1 MSEKAVRT
9 LARYQEVVRACAVM
23 NFRQVTRVVT
33 AHFDEALR
41 PAGLRATQLNLL
53 VLIEGAFAVTV
64 TDLAAILAMDRT
76 TLTRN
81 LKLLRARGFV
91 QADRIALT
99 SKGRKAAAV
108 ALPLWEVAQAGLVGG
123 LGEGRWVALLGEL
136 AATRAVVRDR
146 ARTNRVRSGVRPGA
160 SSRRRPTSPATRSS

>member
-1 MSEKAVRT
+1 MSEKAATT

-23 NFRQVTRVVT
+23 NLRQVTRVVT

-53 VLIEGAFAVTV
+53 VLIEGAFATTV

-81 LKLLRARGFV
+81 LKLLRARGLV
-91 QADRIALT
+91 DADRIALT
-99 SKGRKAAAV
+99 SKGRKAAAA
-108 ALPLWEVAQAGLVGG
+108 ALPLWEVAQADVVKG
-123 LGEGRWVALLGEL
+123 LGERRWAALLAEL
-136 AATRAVVRDR
+136 AATRTVVRGR
-146 ARTNRVRSGVRPGA
+146 ARPDGRRA
-160 SSRRRPTSPATRSS
+160 SF

>member
-1 MSEKAVRT
+1 M
-9 LARYQEVVRACAVM
+9 
-23 NFRQVTRVVT
+23 
-33 AHFDEALR
+33 R

-81 LKLLRARGFV
+81 LKLLRARGLV

-99 SKGRKAAAV
+99 AKGRQAAAK
-108 ALPLWEVAQAGLVGG
+108 ALPLWEVAQAGIVEG
-123 LGEGRWVALLGEL
+123 LGERRWVALLGEL
-136 AATRAVVRDR
+136 TATRAVVRDR
-146 ARTNRVRSGVRPGA
+146 VRTKRARSRVRRGAIRPG
-160 SSRRRPTSPATRSS
+160 

>member
-1 MSEKAVRT
+1 MSEKAART

-53 VLIEGAFAVTV
+53 VLIEGAFATTV

-81 LKLLRARGFV
+81 LKLLRTRGFV

-99 SKGRKAAAV
+99 AKGRKAAAA
-108 ALPLWEVAQAGLVGG
+108 ALPLWEVAQAGIVEG
-123 LGEGRWVALLGEL
+123 LGERRWVALLGEL
-136 AATRAVVRDR
+136 TATRAVVRDR
-146 ARTNRVRSGVRPGA
+146 RAAT
-160 SSRRRPTSPATRSS
+160 SSRRKRKAPAAIRPRH

>member
-1 MSEKAVRT
+1 VYITVAAD
-9 LARYQEVVRACAVM
+9 L

-33 AHFDEALR
+33 AHFDDALR

-53 VLIEGAFAVTV
+53 VLIEGAFATTI

-81 LKLLRARGFV
+81 LKLLRARGLV

-99 SKGRKAAAV
+99 AKGRKAAAA
-108 ALPLWEVAQAGLVGG
+108 ALPLWEGAQAGIVAG
-123 LGEGRWVALLGEL
+123 LGERRWAALLAEL
-136 AATRAVVRDR
+136 VATRTVVRGR
-146 ARTNRVRSGVRPGA
+146 PLTRRV
-160 SSRRRPTSPATRSS
+160 TR

>member
-1 MSEKAVRT
+1 MPENAAST

-33 AHFDEALR
+33 AHFDDALR

-53 VLIEGAFAVTV
+53 VVIEGAFAATV

-91 QADRIALT
+91 QADGIALT
-99 SKGRKAAAV
+99 TKGRKAAAA
-108 ALPLWEVAQAGLVGG
+108 ALPLWEVAQAGIVAG
-123 LGEGRWVALLGEL
+123 LGERRWAALLGEL
-136 AATRAVVRDR
+136 TATRAVVRDR
-146 ARTNRVRSGVRPGA
+146 ARAGTASRKRRVAHP
-160 SSRRRPTSPATRSS
+160 SRQ

>member
-1 MSEKAVRT
+1 MSEKAART

-53 VLIEGAFAVTV
+53 VLIEGAFAATV

-81 LKLLRARGFV
+81 LKLLRARGLV
-91 QADRIALT
+91 EADQIALT
-99 SKGRKAAAV
+99 VKGRKAAAA
-108 ALPLWEVAQAGLVGG
+108 ALPLWEVAQAGIVAG
-123 LGEGRWVALLGEL
+123 LGERRWNSLLGEL

-146 ARTNRVRSGVRPGA
+146 VRTNRARSAIGRKANSSTRPK
-160 SSRRRPTSPATRSS
+160 SRTSRSS

>member
-1 MSEKAVRT
+1 MSDKAAST

-23 NFRQVTRVVT
+23 NFRQVTRALT
-33 AHFDEALR
+33 AHFDDALR

-53 VLIEGAFAVTV
+53 VLIEGAFATTV

-99 SKGRKAAAV
+99 TKGRKAAAA
-108 ALPLWEVAQAGLVGG
+108 ALPLWGVAQAGIVDG
-123 LGEGRWVALLGEL
+123 LGERRWVALLGEL
-136 AATRAVVRDR
+136 TAPRAVVRDR
-146 ARTNRVRSGVRPGA
+146 GRAAPTSQSKRRAPA
-160 SSRRRPTSPATRSS
+160 ARRR

>member
-1 MSEKAVRT
+1 MAENAART

-41 PAGLRATQLNLL
+41 PTGLRATQLNLL

-99 SKGRKAAAV
+99 SKGRKAAAA
-108 ALPLWEVAQAGLVGG
+108 ALPLWEAAQAGIVAG
-123 LGEGRWVALLGEL
+123 LSERRWVALLGEL

-146 ARTNRVRSGVRPGA
+146 PRARPARSGVRPAA
-160 SSRRRPTSPATRSS
+160 SSRRRVAT

>member
-1 MSEKAVRT
+1 MSEKAARN

-81 LKLLRARGFV
+81 LKLLRARGLV
-91 QADRIALT
+91 QAERIALT
-99 SKGRKAAAV
+99 AKGRQAAAK
-108 ALPLWEVAQAGLVGG
+108 ALPLWEVAQAGIVEG
-123 LGEGRWVALLGEL
+123 LGERRWVALLGEL
-136 AATRAVVRDR
+136 TATRAVVRDR
-146 ARTNRVRSGVRPGA
+146 VRTKRARSRVRRGAIRPG
-160 SSRRRPTSPATRSS
+160 

>member
-1 MSEKAVRT
+1 MSEKAART
-9 LARYQEVVRACAVM
+9 LARYQELVRACAVM

-33 AHFDEALR
+33 AHFDDALR

-64 TDLAAILAMDRT
+64 TDLAGILAMDRT

-81 LKLLRARGFV
+81 LKLLRGRGLV
-91 QADRIALT
+91 EADRIALT
-99 SKGRKAAAV
+99 VKGRKAAAE
-108 ALPLWEVAQAGLVGG
+108 ALPLWDVAQSGIVAG
-123 LGEGRWVALLGEL
+123 LGEGRWVALLDEL

-146 ARTNRVRSGVRPGA
+146 SRTNRSRSWVRPRDARTG
-160 SSRRRPTSPATRSS
+160 SQR